1 MAIIDRGRPLRVLAV
16 EDDAD
21 LRDFYGTILREEG
34 HQVRLARNGL
44 EALHH
49 LDWAPD
55 LILLDMMMP
64 VMDGY
69 EFLRRLR
76 ASPKGAHVPVLVL
89 SAALPPGRATLHGA
103 QAVLRKPFDFDRLL
117 RTIEMYGH
125 RPRAGAN

>member
-1 MAIIDRGRPLRVLAV
+1 MIERGRPLRVLAV
-16 EDDAD
+16 EDDQE
-21 LRDFYGTILREEG
+21 LREFYGTILREEG

-44 EALHH
+44 EGLHH

-55 LILLDMMMP
+55 LILLDLMMP

-76 ASPKGAHVPVLVL
+76 ASPKGAHIPVLVL
-89 SAALPPGRATLHGA
+89 SAALPPGRATLRGA

-117 RTIEMYGH
+117 RTIEMYGN
-125 RPRAGAN
+125 RPRSGAN

>member
-1 MAIIDRGRPLRVLAV
+1 MAMIERGRPLRVLAV
-16 EDDAD
+16 EDDAE
-21 LRDFYGTILREEG
+21 LREFYGTILREEG

-55 LILLDMMMP
+55 LILLDLMLP

-69 EFLRRLR
+69 DFLRRLR
-76 ASPKGAHVPVLVL
+76 QSPKGAHVPVLVL
-89 SAALPPGRATLHGA
+89 SAALPPGRATLRGA

-117 RTIEMYGH
+117 RTIEMYGN